1 MNRNIYISNTPL
13 EDALKLW
20 SAALEARGCLAPLP
34 PEAIPVD
41 DSLGRVT
48 AEAVFAPRSS
58 PFYNAAA
65 MDGIAVSFASA
76 AGASEAAPVRLR
88 EGDEYVCVNTGR
100 PIPDGFDAVI
110 MIEDVHRAGPGVVE
124 IIEPVTPWKHIRPI
138 GEDIVATELILPEG
152 HLIRP
157 IDVGAML
164 ATGLTRVSVRRIP
177 KALVIPTG
185 DELVQPGEPVSP
197 GNIVEFNGRV
207 LAGYLREWGVEA
219 ARSEIVRDDTQ
230 LLEAAISRAVSGF
243 DIVITNAGASAGTKD
258 NTASVIAA
266 LGEVIVHGV
275 NIKPGKPVVLGI
287 VGGRP
292 VIGLPGYP
300 VSAVLTMRLFA
311 RGLAYAMRGLPE
323 PRQETASA
331 MLARP
336 VSSKMGVNEFIRV
349 KLGCVGENLMATP
362 SGRGAGAVMSLVQA
376 DGILVVPAGSEG
388 IGAGEKVTVELLR
401 GIDEIENTIVAI
413 GSHDNALDALANFLH
428 VWRDVPRGLPR
439 GGSTTRLS
447 SAHVGSMG
455 GILAIKRGEAH
466 MAGTHLLDEETG
478 EYNIAFIKRFLPDTP
493 LLLVNLVYRTQGLLV
508 PKGNPKGIRG
518 FEDLARPDVTFINR
532 QRGAG
537 TRLLTDMY
545 LKKLGIAPESVRG
558 YDREEY
564 THMTVASAV
573 ASGSADCGLA
583 ILAAA
588 RALGLDFIPVAGER
602 YDLIIPKA
610 YADDAK
616 IRALLSVIRENREF
630 RETVE
635 RMGGYDMR
643 DCGRVMYEQ

>member
-1 MNRNIYISNTPL
+1 MRQMNRNLYISNTPL
-13 EDALKLW
+13 EDALSRW
-20 SAALEARGCLAPLP
+20 RAALELHGCLAPLAP
-34 PEAIPVD
+34 QEIAVD

-65 MDGIAVSFASA
+65 MDGIAVSFART

-88 EGDEYVCVNTGR
+88 EGDEYVYVNTGR
-100 PIPDGFDAVI
+100 TIPDGFDAVI
-110 MIEDVHRAGPGVVE
+110 MIEDVHQAEPGIVE
-124 IIEPVTPWKHIRPI
+124 IIEPVTPWKNIRPI

-157 IDVGAML
+157 IDIGAML
-164 ATGLTRVSVRRIP
+164 ATGLTRVSARRLP

-207 LAGYLREWGVEA
+207 LAGYLREWGVDA
-219 ARSEIVRDDTQ
+219 ARSEIVRDDPE
-230 LLEAAISRAVSGF
+230 LLGAAISRAVSEF

-258 NTASVIAA
+258 NTASVIAG

-287 VGGRP
+287 VGGKP

-300 VSAVLTMRLFA
+300 VSAVLAMRLFVRA
-311 RGLAYAMRGLPE
+311 LAFAMRGLPPPKPE
-323 PRQETASA
+323 MAPA

-349 KLGCVGENLMATP
+349 KLGRVGENLMATP

-388 IGAGEKVTVELLR
+388 IGAGESVRIELLR

-428 VWRDVPRGLPR
+428 KMRPPF
-439 GGSTTRLS
+439 RLS

-478 EYNIAFIKRFLPDTP
+478 EYNIAFIKRFLPDMP

-518 FEDLARPDVTFINR
+518 FEDLARADVGFINR

-545 LKKLGIAPESVRG
+545 LKKLGIAPENVRG

-588 RALGLDFIPVAGER
+588 RALDLDFIPVAGER

-610 YADDAK
+610 FADDSK
-616 IRALLSVIRENREF
+616 ILALLSVIRANGEF